1 MEIIKLSK
9 LCVHAKPISLQ
20 SFFLAL
26 FYNNDNCEPIL
37 HIAVGFA

>member
-1 MEIIKLSK
+1 MEIIEWSE
-9 LCVHAKPISLQ
+9 LCGHAKPVSLQ

-26 FYNNDNCEPIL
+26 VYTNDNCEPIL